1 MGHSHFNR
9 RQARSGFTLVEL
21 LVVIAII
28 GILVALLL
36 PAIQAARESARRS
49 QCTNQLKQIGVAWM
63 NHHDTM
69 KHFPTGGWGWNWQ
82 GDPDRGYAEKQPG
95 GWIYGV
101 LPFME
106 LGTLRDMGK
115 GLPDAQK
122 RVALTA
128 LTKIQPGDFLCPSRR
143 TAGGGSGG
151 LVGGQG
157 TAPKDHWSPIN
168 ASFKIGDVVGK
179 SDYAACSGD
188 PLVAEMDTDVNKAAG
203 PGSLTVGDSALYKWN
218 PPHNGVCY
226 HRSVVNLKNITDGSS
241 QTYMVGEKYLR
252 PESYGGSFTS
262 GSSTYDFGDNESM
275 YSGYNRDN
283 HRSTYPGTAA
293 SNYADGHPPLQDRV
307 GYADAYTFGS
317 AHSDGFGVVFCDGSV
332 RRIGYDVD
340 RFVHQRL
347 GVVDDGNVVADF

>member
-1 MGHSHFNR
+1 MNQIQPNGR
-9 RQARSGFTLVEL
+9 RTKFGFTLVEL

-82 GDPDRGYAEKQPG
+82 GDPDRGYDEKQPG
-95 GWIYGV
+95 GWIYNI

-106 LGTLRDMGK
+106 LSNLRDMGK
-115 GLPDAQK
+115 GQTVAQK
-122 RVALTA
+122 RVAATELY
-128 LTKIQPGDFLCPSRR
+128 KIQPADFICPTRR
-143 TAGGGSGG
+143 PA
-151 LVGGQG
+151 QA
-157 TAPKDHWSPIN
+157 TAPKDHWAPIN
-168 ASFKIGDVVGK
+168 ADFKVGQVAGK

-188 PLVAEMDTDVNKAAG
+188 PPVAEMSTDVNAAAG
-203 PGSLTVGDSALYKWN
+203 PGSFVVAESALYKW
-218 PPHNGVCY
+218 PPPQNGVCY
-226 HRSVVNLKNITDGSS
+226 HRSIVNLKNITDGAS
-241 QTYMVGEKYLR
+241 QTYMVAEKYLR

-275 YSGYNRDN
+275 YSGYNRDQ

-293 SNYADGHPPLQDRV
+293 QNYADGHPPLQDRP
-307 GYADAYTFGS
+307 GLADAYTFGS
-317 AHSDGFGVVFCDGSV
+317 AHPGSFGVVFCDGSV
-332 RRIGYDVD
+332 RRVAYEVD
-340 RFVHQRL
+340 RFVHQHL
-347 GVVDDGNVVADF
+347 GVIDDGNVVDNF